1 MTLKC
6 FVGMQIRVFAIW
18 SVKTAVSGTFHDFP
32 CFARLHLVVL
42 SAGFLTLVPHRVL
55 DPTLHAERVAC
66 CLLVKPQ

>member
-1 MTLKC
+1 ML
-6 FVGMQIRVFAIW
+6 GEPW
-18 SVKTAVSGTFHDFP
+18 EVSGDYSGWFRVCGAWIFHDFP